1 MSHPHAAARSFTIGN
16 DLAEI
21 GRLAEAID
29 DFCGEHGLGGEV
41 AHAFNLALDE
51 LLTNTI
57 SYGYDDAE
65 THRITIGLSVSGPRV
80 TAVVED
86 DGRAFDPTQA
96 GEPDIEADLDDR
108 PIGGLGIHFVRAM
121 MDEIGYERVEGR
133 NRLTLTKHV
142 GA

>member
-1 MSHPHAAARSFTIGN
+1 MSQPHAAARNFTIGN

-21 GRLAEAID
+21 GRLAEAVD
-29 DFCGEHGLGGEV
+29 DFCGENALGSDV
-41 AHAFNLALDE
+41 AHAFNLAFDE

-57 SYGYDDAE
+57 HYGYDDPGP
-65 THRITIGLSVSGPRV
+65 HRITVRLSVTGTRV

-96 GEPDIEADLDDR
+96 GEPDIEAELDDR

-121 MDEIGYERVEGR
+121 MDEIGYERVEGL
-133 NRLTLTKHV
+133 NRLTLTKHL

>member
-21 GRLAEAID
+21 GRLAEAVD
-29 DFCGEHGLGGEV
+29 DFCAGHGLGDEV

-57 SYGYDDAE
+57 NYGYDDAE
-65 THRITIGLSVSGPRV
+65 RHRITVGLSISGPHV
-80 TAVVED
+80 TAIVED

-96 GEPDIEADLDDR
+96 GEPDIEAELDDR
-108 PIGGLGIHFVRAM
+108 PIGGLGIHFARAM
-121 MDEIGYERVEGR
+121 MDDIGYERVEGL
-133 NRLTLTKHV
+133 NRLTLTKHL